1 MTHRSSPSTFRM
13 CAWRLLMPC
22 TARKAL
28 PPTRRKQR
36 FVTQFAFLE
45 PKAPKAG
52 GESIQSRVFFFAGS
66 QNLRIHPRRTWSL
79 QQEWLSPPQDKR
91 RNVSKLLRT
100 TGIPLSSHVVLF
112 FYFGYWYSFSVTGAA
127 GSPNMFRIDR
137 WPSWPCQ
144 RRSLLILNKPP
155 SSRRPRLGVLPR
167 VLLATLPLQ
176 PVRTLRLSLNQSNGS
191 AISRRSSDGWA

>member
-1 MTHRSSPSTFRM
+1 MRFLNPKPQ
-13 CAWRLLMPC
+13 RL
-22 TARKAL
+22 AAS
-28 PPTRRKQR
+28 R
-36 FVTQFAFLE
+36 F
-45 PKAPKAG
+45 
-52 GESIQSRVFFFAGS
+52 SRVFSFAGS

-112 FYFGYWYSFSVTGAA
+112 FYVGYWYSFSVTGAA
-127 GSPNMFRIDR
+127 GSPNMLRIDR

-167 VLLATLPLQ
+167 VLARLPLQ
-176 PVRTLRLSLNQSNGS
+176 PVRTLHLSLNQSNGS